1 MSWDTSGYDVVGDVH
16 GQAGKL
22 LALLKKLGYTERA
35 GSWGHP
41 SRTAVFVGDFIDRGP
56 EQLKSVETARSMV
69 RDGKALAVMGNHEF
83 NAIAWHTPDPDQ
95 EGEFL
100 RRHNSARYGEKNRT
114 QHAAFLREVEHT
126 PEVHADIIDWFMEL
140 PLWLD
145 LPGIRVVHA
154 CWHSRFMEWLAPR
167 LNESRRLRR
176 DSLAEAARE
185 PGDPLEKDDPEPT
198 LFKAVEALTKGLEI
212 SLPEEFSFAD
222 KDGITRRRVR
232 VRWWNS
238 GATTYRQASI
248 WEEESRNLLPETGI
262 PGYARICAPADK
274 PLFFGHYWLTGEP
287 GVLSKTAA
295 CVDYS
300 AGKGGPL
307 VAYRWDGESRLTPR
321 NFVCVD

>member
-1 MSWDTSGYDVVGDVH
+1 MDWKTGGYDVIGDVH
-16 GQAGKL
+16 GHAEKL
-22 LALLKKLGYTERA
+22 LALLRKLGYREHA

-41 SRTAVFVGDFIDRGP
+41 GRTAIFVGDFIDRGP

-83 NAIAWHTPDPDQ
+83 NAIAWHTPDPGQ

-100 RRHNSARYGEKNRT
+100 RRHDSPKYGKKNRE

-126 PEVHADIIDWFMEL
+126 PEVHAGVIEWFMEL

-154 CWHSRFMEWLAPR
+154 CWHSRFMEWLGPR
-167 LNESRRLRR
+167 LNESRRLRW
-176 DSLAEAARE
+176 DSLPEAARE
-185 PGDPLEKDDPEPT
+185 PGDPLEKDTPEPT

-212 SLPEEFSFAD
+212 SLPEGFSFTD

-232 VRWWNS
+232 VRWWDS
-238 GATTYRQASI
+238 DAATYRRAAI
-248 WEEESRNLLPETGI
+248 WEEESRNLLPEADI
-262 PGYARICAPADK
+262 PGHARICAPADK
-274 PLFFGHYWLTGEP
+274 PLFFGHYWLTGTP
-287 GVLSKTAA
+287 AVLSETAA

-300 AGKGGPL
+300 AGRGGPL
-307 VAYRWDGESRLTPR
+307 AAYRWDGESRLTSS
-321 NFVCVD
+321 NLVTAG